1 MRWDERRGESEMT
14 ILKQNIHRSDSK
26 MCIVQYMDMHLFLT
40 SLILSRI
47 SLLPPP
53 RPERLVV
60 MVTLVGGMAPVLLVV
75 NCDVQS
81 LKLRVRKSSLLC
93 TVLPRLSPTLRFG
106 YLYSTES
113 SLYAHGFHFKPP
125 GAACPDPTHSLH
137 LSSLVALCTIA
148 FKTLSWA
155 VLG

>member
-1 MRWDERRGESEMT
+1 MSIGPTARCV
-14 ILKQNIHRSDSK
+14 L
-26 MCIVQYMDMHLFLT
+26 YMDMHLFLT

-53 RPERLVV
+53 RTERLVI
-60 MVTLVGGMAPVLLVV
+60 MVTLVGGMSAVLLVV
-75 NCDVQS
+75 NCDVRS
-81 LKLRVRKSSLLC
+81 LKLQVRKSSLLC
-93 TVLPRLSPTLRFG
+93 TVFPCLSPTLRFG

-113 SLYAHGFHFKPP
+113 PLYAHGFHFKPP
-125 GAACPDPTHSLH
+125 GAACPDPTHSLR

-148 FKTLSWA
+148 FETFSWA